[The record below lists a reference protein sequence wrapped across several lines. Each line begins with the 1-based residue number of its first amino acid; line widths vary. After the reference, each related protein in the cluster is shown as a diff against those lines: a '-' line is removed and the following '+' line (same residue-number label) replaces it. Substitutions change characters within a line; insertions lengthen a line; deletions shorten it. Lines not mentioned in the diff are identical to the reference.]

1 MRAALGSPVL
11 HGVHGGP
18 NPPMPPHSPPAEAE
32 GGAEC
37 GGTELLMGENRSDEM
52 LFGAHV
58 SVSGGLHEAFRRAE
72 EFECESIQIFTKS
85 QLQWKA
91 KPLEPEDIEKWLDAW
106 EAAGWPPCF
115 VHDSYLIN
123 LCSPDE
129 ELRTKS
135 VGGLVDEVER
145 AALLAIPWV
154 NTHPGS
160 HKGAGEQIG
169 LDNCVKSVKE
179 VLARTEDCGTGI
191 LLETTAGQGN
201 DLGAKF
207 EQLADILERVNQP
220 ERMGV
225 CVDTCHIFAGGYD
238 LKSAEGYERTWRE
251 FERIVGLGQLRA
263 FHLNDSKFPLGA
275 RRDRHAPIG
284 KGEIGAAGF
293 RMLARDA
300 RFAGLPAATELPD
313 EDTPGS
319 IALLKSLRDG

>member
-1 MRAALGSPVL
+1 
-11 HGVHGGP
+11 
-18 NPPMPPHSPPAEAE
+18 
-32 GGAEC
+32 
-37 GGTELLMGENRSDEM
+37 M

-58 SVSGGLHEAFRRAE
+58 TVAGGLYKAFEWAE
-72 EFECESIQIFTKS
+72 KFECESIQIFTKS

-91 KPLEPEDIEKWLDAW
+91 KPIEPEDIEKWLAGW

-129 ELRTKS
+129 ELRVKS
-135 VGGLVDEVER
+135 VGGLIDEVER
-145 AALLAIPWV
+145 AALLSIPWV

-179 VLARTEDCGTGI
+179 VLRKTEGSGTGV

-207 EQLADILERVNQP
+207 EHLAYILDKVGSP

-238 LKSAEGYERTWRE
+238 LCTPAAYEKTWSE
-251 FERIVGLGQLRA
+251 FDRIVGLTRLRA
-263 FHLNDSKFPLGA
+263 FHLNDSKFPCGA
-275 RRDRHAPIG
+275 HRDRHAAIG
-284 KGEIGAAGF
+284 KGEIGEAGF
-293 RMLARDA
+293 KLLCKDK

-313 EDTPGS
+313 EDTPSS
-319 IALLKSLRDG
+319 IKLLKKLRDS